1 MSRDWT
7 PEELQTASEAMKAAG
22 HMSYEEFVAEGSK
35 QTLEFL
41 VAKFSEVQRKGIFPC
56 PRCGQFRM
64 SSDPIRNAL
73 SRHAAIQVC
82 DACGT
87 DEAIRD
93 FSGDALPPYE
103 WSIYKNPYHY
113 IRTPQSED

>member
-7 PEELQTASEAMKAAG
+7 PEELQTVSKSMKAAG
-22 HMSYEEFVAEGSK
+22 HMSFEEFVAESSK
-35 QTLEFL
+35 QTLDSL
-41 VAKFSEVQRKGIFPC
+41 IAKFSEVQRTGFFPC

-64 SSDPIRNAL
+64 SGDPIRNAL

-93 FSGDALPPYE
+93 FTGDVLPSYE
-103 WSIYKNPYHY
+103 WSIYKNPDYY
-113 IRTPQSED
+113 IKVVQNSK